1 MFAQTVGVK
10 PRQKSGAQR
19 ICFCPQCAVSLAMGM
34 PPEGALNM
42 AAWDMIRDIVSAE
55 PSLNLAAWESLR
67 SVPALLGSGEDSVPG
82 AKYRR
87 AG

>member
-34 PPEGALNM
+34 PPEGALNL

-55 PSLNLAAWESLR
+55 PSLNMAAWESMR
-67 SVPALLGSGEDSVPG
+67 GMRLLGPG
-82 AKYRR
+82 DEAEGKGRYRR